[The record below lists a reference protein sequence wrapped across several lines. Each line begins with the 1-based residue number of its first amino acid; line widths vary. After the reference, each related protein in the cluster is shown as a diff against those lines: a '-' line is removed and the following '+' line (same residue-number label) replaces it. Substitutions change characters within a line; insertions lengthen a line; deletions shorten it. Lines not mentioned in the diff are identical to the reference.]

1 MNCDIPNSKTMMMP
15 KDDASTRVN
24 PIVSSFTNIPILTH
38 FVGQNWTSI
47 SSEDTTI
54 VSKEKV
60 S

>member
-1 MNCDIPNSKTMMMP
+1 MNCDIPNSKTMMIP
-15 KDDASTRVN
+15 IDDSSTRVN

>member
-24 PIVSSFTNIPILTH
+24 PIVSSFTNRLTH